1 MNHQHDAVLAAIR
14 KKKLVAILR
23 GVPEEK
29 LDGVVDALIRGGIR
43 ILEFTFDHTSEAD
56 VQKNAEKIHHTV
68 EVYGDQVLVGCG
80 TALTIDEV
88 EATCQAGGCLVITP
102 NTNEAVIHRTRELGM
117 VAMPGA
123 LTPKRS

>member
-43 ILEFTFDHTSEAD
+43 IL
-56 VQKNAEKIHHTV
+56 
-68 EVYGDQVLVGCG
+68 
-80 TALTIDEV
+80 
-88 EATCQAGGCLVITP
+88 
-102 NTNEAVIHRTRELGM
+102 
-117 VAMPGA
+117 
-123 LTPKRS
+123 